1 MIETLACTALIIAI
15 TTYTIMNWEEVIE
28 RAVQQHAVEVAHTVD
43 LWCEVFDLV
52 MVLAN
57 RYQQWLEKVGG
68 LPVEQTDRTAAV
80 VMKLR
85 RRLVDV
91 TR

>member
-1 MIETLACTALIIAI
+1 MIETVACWALLLFLAVHA
-15 TTYTIMNWEEVIE
+15 MRNWDEVIE
-28 RAVQQHAVEVAHTVD
+28 RAVQQHAVEVAHVID

-57 RYQQWLEKVGG
+57 RHQQWLERVGG
-68 LPVEQTDRTAAV
+68 LPVEQTDRTAV
-80 VMKLR
+80 VVAKLR

>member
-1 MIETLACTALIIAI
+1 MIENLACAALLIFLAVHVIR
-15 TTYTIMNWEEVIE
+15 NWDEVIE
-28 RAVQQHAVEVAHTVD
+28 RAVQLHAVEVAHTID

-57 RYQQWLEKVGG
+57 RHQQWLEKVGG
-68 LPVEQTDRTAAV
+68 LPVEQTDRTAMV
-80 VMKLR
+80 VARMR
-85 RRLVDV
+85 HRLVDV

>member
-1 MIETLACTALIIAI
+1 MIEMLACWALLLFL
-15 TTYTIMNWEEVIE
+15 TVYTIKNWDEVIE
-28 RAVQQHAVEVAHTVD
+28 TAIRQHAVEVAHTID

-57 RYQQWLEKVGG
+57 RHQQWLEKIGEVD
-68 LPVEQTDRTAAV
+68 VQQTDHTAIV
-80 VMKLR
+80 VAKLR

-91 TR
+91 AR